1 MRWIFF
7 LAALVL
13 SACNTNA
20 AAGGDYVCTN
30 APEISNKQGA
40 VNGAACTTNSDCQYG
55 VCSHGA
61 LQLGAAP
68 SGTDGVC
75 TKDCSCGGASSQCS
89 IDDSEANNVHYKCIK
104 GQTGGKSE
112 CAVAC
117 ASLADCQKVN
127 PRFTA
132 CTASSPTF
140 QTGVKICTIQ

>member
-1 MRWIFF
+1 MRPF
-7 LAALVL
+7 LFLLFALFC
-13 SACNTNA
+13 ACNTSVA
-20 AAGGDYVCTN
+20 AAGDYVCTN
-30 APEISNKQGA
+30 VPEISNKQGA
-40 VNGAACTTNSDCQYG
+40 VNGAGCTSNGDCQYG
-55 VCSHGA
+55 VCAKNA

-89 IDDSEANNVHYKCIK
+89 ADDDEANNLHFKCIK
-104 GQTGGKSE
+104 AQAGTRSE
-112 CAVAC
+112 CAIQCTSV
-117 ASLADCQKVN
+117 ADCQKVN